1 MPSATSHHPIRRA
14 LRWRLP
20 YRRRAAELFR
30 FLLRSGYSCTALAPA
45 ALRRRSKQ
53 GHRPPPG
60 HKRPPQTPACASAR
74 SDRQRPFRANWR
86 PYRRRSDRT
95 APGKG
100 PQPPPSTS
108 AGARPSTNAAPGGQN
123 GHLPYPARPSPDKT
137 TVLAPASRSCHR
149 WPQWCRAAAAIALVC
164 AVLGGCTGEQFQKG
178 YILPPGALEQIPIG
192 ASQDQ
197 VLIVMGTPSTVATL
211 NGEVFYYI
219 SQRSERPIAFMNQK
233 VVDQRVIAI
242 YFDRNRQVQRL
253 ANYGLQDG
261 KIFDF
266 ISRTT
271 PTSGQELSYL
281 TPLFKLL
288 SFN

>member
-1 MPSATSHHPIRRA
+1 MLQSGVLPGTSAPRA
-14 LRWRLP
+14 MQGDRTGSGMTVTGQRCSRVYSPRGLDARWRGM
-20 YRRRAAELFR
+20 RA
-30 FLLRSGYSCTALAPA
+30 
-45 ALRRRSKQ
+45 
-53 GHRPPPG
+53 
-60 HKRPPQTPACASAR
+60 
-74 SDRQRPFRANWR
+74 
-86 PYRRRSDRT
+86 
-95 APGKG
+95 
-100 PQPPPSTS
+100 
-108 AGARPSTNAAPGGQN
+108 
-123 GHLPYPARPSPDKT
+123 
-137 TVLAPASRSCHR
+137 V
-149 WPQWCRAAAAIALVC
+149 AAIALVC
-164 AVLGGCTGEQFQKG
+164 AALGGCTGEQFQKG

-219 SQRSERPIAFMNQK
+219 SQRADRPIAFMNQK
-233 VVDQRVIAI
+233 MVDQRVIAV
-242 YFDRNRQVQRL
+242 YFDKNRQVRRL

-271 PTSGQELSYL
+271 ATSGQELSYL